1 MTTYPAIIKKGGT
14 DMENLSWVLSS
25 VLIIIFA
32 SITMYY
38 LADVHFRT
46 FSFKKKIFSI
56 VYFIAYL
63 ALNIIA
69 QIIYGF
75 ELYGDLYII
84 FAQIPLYI
92 LLKLLTQYRG
102 IKLVFLY
109 LSITIFSSAAMFIS
123 SFIIF
128 FTKMPLLGI
137 LPSYAFMLFACYRY
151 LRKPFYHILKYADT
165 KLTAW
170 LTTIPVLYY
179 IYNYTS
185 TKYQYFTIT
194 TIINRDFWLRGAT
207 LAIVLISYCIIILFF
222 RIIRAK
228 SDSDM
233 VQEMISQQL
242 HDATA
247 QIEQLRFAE
256 KQAALY
262 RHDMRHHFNYIN
274 SCITQ
279 NNPEEAIKY
288 IQQIFDV
295 FDDSKLILF
304 SSNESLNLIFSSF
317 HKEATEHQIHFTVN
331 ATANNFIRFSVLD
344 LCKLLYN
351 GIENALSAC
360 KQVENPGERFIHIE
374 LYEKNNK
381 LCCEI
386 RNSYA
391 IEPHFNEN
399 GIPIS
404 TRNNHGI
411 GVKSMVYVVNK
422 YHGVYKFSAK
432 DNQFTFQM
440 CI

>member
-1 MTTYPAIIKKGGT
+1 
-14 DMENLSWVLSS
+14 MEHLSWILSS
-25 VLIIIFA
+25 ILIIIFA
-32 SITMYY
+32 STTIYY
-38 LADVHFRT
+38 LADVHFLT
-46 FSFKKKIFSI
+46 FSPRKKIFTI
-56 VYFIAYL
+56 VYFITYL
-63 ALNIIA
+63 IFNVVI
-69 QIIYGF
+69 QIILGF
-75 ELYGDLYII
+75 ELYGDFYLL
-84 FAQIPLYI
+84 FAQLPLYI
-92 LLKLLTQYRG
+92 LLTLLANYRG
-102 IKLVFLY
+102 VKLIFLY
-109 LSITIFSSAAMFIS
+109 LSITIFSSAAMFLS

-137 LPSYAFMLFACYRY
+137 IPSYSLMLYACYKY
-151 LRKPFYHILKYADT
+151 LRKPFYYILKYAES

-170 LTTIPVLYY
+170 LTTIPILYY
-179 IYNYTS
+179 IYNYTA

-194 TIINRDFWLRGAT
+194 TTINRDFWLRGTT
-207 LAIVLISYCIIILFF
+207 LAIVMTSYCLIILFF
-222 RIIRAK
+222 QVIHAK

-242 HDATA
+242 HDATT

-279 NNPEEAIKY
+279 NNPEKATKY
-288 IQQIFDV
+288 IQEIFDV
-295 FDDSKLILF
+295 FDESKVIHF

-317 HKEATEHQIHFTVN
+317 YKEACEQQILFTVN
-331 ATANNFIRFSVLD
+331 ATAEDFIRFSILD

-351 GIENALSAC
+351 GIENALRAC
-360 KQVENPGERFIHIE
+360 KQIENPKERFIHIE

-386 RNSYA
+386 CNSYA
-391 IEPHFNEN
+391 VEPHFNEN

-404 TRNNHGI
+404 SRNNHGI

>member
-1 MTTYPAIIKKGGT
+1 
-14 DMENLSWVLSS
+14 MENLSWILSS
-25 VLIIIFA
+25 VFIIIFA
-32 SITMYY
+32 SVTMYY
-38 LADVHFRT
+38 LADVHLHT
-46 FSFKKKIFSI
+46 FSFKKKVFFI

-69 QIIYGF
+69 QIICGF

-92 LLKLLTQYRG
+92 LLRLLTYYRG
-102 IKLVFLY
+102 IKLLFLY

-137 LPSYAFMLFACYRY
+137 LPSYSFMLFACYKY
-151 LRKPFYHILKYADT
+151 LRKPFSYILKYADT

-179 IYNYTS
+179 IYNYAA
-185 TKYQYFTIT
+185 TKYQYFTT
-194 TIINRDFWLRGAT
+194 TTVINRDFWLRGTT
-207 LAIVLISYCIIILFF
+207 LAIVLTSYCLIILFF
-222 RIIRAK
+222 QIIHAK

-242 HDATA
+242 HDATT

-274 SCITQ
+274 SCINQ
-279 NNPEEAIKY
+279 NKPEEASKY
-288 IQQIFDV
+288 IQEIFDV
-295 FDDSKLILF
+295 FDDSKIIPF

-317 HKEATEHQIHFTVN
+317 YKEACEQQILFTVN
-331 ATANNFIRFSVLD
+331 ATAENFIRFSVLD

-351 GIENALSAC
+351 GIENAIRAC
-360 KQVENPGERFIHIE
+360 KQIEDPRERFVHIE
-374 LYEKNNK
+374 LYEKNSK

-391 IEPHFNEN
+391 VEPHFNEN

-404 TRNNHGI
+404 IRNNHGI

-422 YHGVYKFSAK
+422 YHGVYKFSAI
-432 DNQFTFQM
+432 DNQFIFQM